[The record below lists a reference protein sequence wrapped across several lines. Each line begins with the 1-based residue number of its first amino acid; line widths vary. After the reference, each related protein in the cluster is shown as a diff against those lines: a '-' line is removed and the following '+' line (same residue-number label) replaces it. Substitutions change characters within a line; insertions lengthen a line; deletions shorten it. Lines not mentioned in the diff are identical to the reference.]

1 MTDEVVIW
9 NLWKMERIAYRIRK
23 YFKNPYSGE
32 CERDWAKYWE
42 IFDRLVSAREV
53 NVDCFDFDDI
63 ADSNGPI
70 VLKIHRQG
78 QLFNVK
84 FSALEVERVLL
95 KFPL

>member
-1 MTDEVVIW
+1 MKDEAVIW
-9 NLWKMERIAYRIRK
+9 NLLKMERIACIIRK
-23 YFKNPYSGE
+23 NFKDPYSGE
-32 CERDWAKYWE
+32 CERYWE
-42 IFDRLVSAREV
+42 RYWDIFYRLVSAREV
-53 NVDCFDFDDI
+53 NVNCFDFDDI